1 MELIVELMVVIRI
14 FLLNFLKEIFIDRKL
29 FAGFISVL
37 VFTSCASLRESL
49 ILGAGTGAV
58 VGGVTG
64 GQVNGNKSENAIA
77 GAVIGGVV
85 GGLAS
90 YIIHGSL
97 ESRDARVRKD
107 TLLNLEKYDV
117 LGRDGVA
124 GTVGNDSPKGD
135 KCYTTR
141 EVDGRLVSIPCRYV
155 DDPNYPEATK
165 Q

>member
-1 MELIVELMVVIRI
+1 M
-14 FLLNFLKEIFIDRKL
+14 
-29 FAGFISVL
+29 
-37 VFTSCASLRESL
+37 

-58 VGGVTG
+58 AGAVI
-64 GQVNGNKSENAIA
+64 GNQIQGNQSENTIG

-85 GGLAS
+85 GGIAS

-97 ESRDARVRKD
+97 ESRDARVRRE

-117 LGRDGVA
+117 LGRDGVM
-124 GTVGNDSPKGD
+124 GSSVSEPPKGD

-155 DDPNYPEATK
+155 DDPNSSEGSR
-165 Q
+165 